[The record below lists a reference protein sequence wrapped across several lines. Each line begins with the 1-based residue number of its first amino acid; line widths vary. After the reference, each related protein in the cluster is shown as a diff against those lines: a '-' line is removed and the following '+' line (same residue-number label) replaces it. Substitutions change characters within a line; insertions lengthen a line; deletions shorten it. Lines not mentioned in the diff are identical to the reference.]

1 MTIKLFIFGDSY
13 SKCFIRDKIKYNY
26 KDKLIVENHY
36 CSSSSAK
43 GLIQFNNSNLKYGTY
58 ISNFIKTKV
67 KNEDYVLFN
76 FGHCDINYNLM
87 YKILIKKEV
96 ISNEEHVINVINE
109 YMKFIEEIYKIH
121 KRIIICGIQL
131 PIHYNNV
138 YKIRYFTNNIWFK
151 SLNLKQIPDRFKYK
165 KQIKLNL
172 YFNNILSQRINE
184 KKLLYVKYI
193 DYTNELFDFD
203 NYHIKKKFLIKN
215 HTDTHYKGGETDI
228 NSYSMEYSKDL
239 NHLFLEKVYLII
251 K

>member
-26 KDKLIVENHY
+26 KDKLIVVNHY
-36 CSSSSAK
+36 RSSSSAK
-43 GLIQFNNSNLKYGTY
+43 GLIKFNNSNLKYGTY
-58 ISNFIKTKV
+58 IKNFIKTKV

-96 ISNEEHVINVINE
+96 ISNEEHVINVTNE

-131 PIHYNNV
+131 PIRYNNV
-138 YKIRYFTNNIWFK
+138 YKIRYLTNNIWFK
-151 SLNLKQIPDRFKYK
+151 HLNLKKIPDRFKYE

-172 YFNNILSQRINE
+172 YFNDIISKSIN
-184 KKLLYVKYI
+184 KKNLLYI
-193 DYTNELFDFD
+193 DYTDELFDFND
-203 NYHIKKKFLIKN
+203 YDIKKKFLIKN
-215 HTDTHYKGGETDI
+215 HTDTHYKGAETNI
-228 NSYSMEYSKDL
+228 NAFSMEYSKDL
-239 NHLFLEKVYLII
+239 NYLFLEKVYQLI